1 MSNKNERTAVLVH
14 AGARLRIL
22 VKFSLAMLIT
32 IVVMGKMIYKKKS
45 RLVYIK
51 NDDIEWLMRTNTR
64 TKNCAWLILRL
75 R

>member
-32 IVVMGKMIYKKKS
+32 IVVMGKMIYKKVALGLYK
-45 RLVYIK
+45 K
-51 NDDIEWLMRTNTR
+51 
-64 TKNCAWLILRL
+64 
-75 R
+75 